1 MISMNNNQNL
11 NDLTNKFDDLIKED
25 NLNINSVEELMI
37 ENIEN
42 LLKKHIDEKELIS
55 KKEVWKEKGYILKN
69 QGKEKLEFI
78 LIIGKV
84 IIYRTI
90 LQFVGDINIEN
101 II

>member
-1 MISMNNNQNL
+1 MNNNQNL
-11 NDLTNKFDDLIKED
+11 NDLTNEFDDLIKED

>member
-1 MISMNNNQNL
+1 MNNNQNL